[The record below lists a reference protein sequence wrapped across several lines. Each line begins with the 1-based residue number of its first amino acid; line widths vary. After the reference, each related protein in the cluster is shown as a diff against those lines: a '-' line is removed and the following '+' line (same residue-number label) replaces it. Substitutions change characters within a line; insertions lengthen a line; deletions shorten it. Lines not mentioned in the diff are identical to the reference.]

1 MEPSVIPLS
10 EQIKARHPD
19 TGRPV
24 TVVGVDMSSVFGP
37 KLVIIH
43 RGPNG
48 IFAELVD
55 HADEQVPGNR
65 EA

>member
-1 MEPSVIPLS
+1 MQEVIPLS
-10 EQIKARHPD
+10 EQIKALHPD

-24 TVVGVDMSSVFGP
+24 TVVGVDVSSAFGP

-48 IFAELVD
+48 IRADLVD
-55 HADEQVPGNR
+55 YADELTPTVR
-65 EA
+65 A